1 MRLDPETLR
10 SALCRAGP
18 ALDIRSQGP
27 AAPAAVEQATS
38 GSTAAA
44 PGPVRLAAV
53 LALFVDR
60 GATNLLLI
68 RRADRGDPW
77 SNHIAF
83 PGGHIEPGD
92 ADAFAAACR
101 ETAEE
106 VGIPREAIA
115 PLGDLGTFLMGGR
128 GSCRAAANQ
137 PEAQAREHARDC
149 RAAARREAHPPD
161 LHVRVFVGWWDGR
174 RPAQANPSE
183 VAEVFET
190 PVALLAAHHRAQRF
204 GECDARE
211 LGPRLTYPTASGTI
225 WGVTARIIHRLLEV
239 ALNAAR

>member
-1 MRLDPETLR
+1 MRLDPDILR
-10 SALCRAGP
+10 RALDRAGP
-18 ALDIRSQGP
+18 AELPPDALGH
-27 AAPAAVEQATS
+27 
-38 GSTAAA
+38 G
-44 PGPVRLAAV
+44 RLAAV

-60 GATNLLLI
+60 GDTNLLLI

-77 SNHIAF
+77 SKHIAF

-106 VGIPREAIA
+106 VGIPREAIT
-115 PLGDLGTFLMGGR
+115 PLGDLGTFLTGGR
-128 GSCRAAANQ
+128 GSCRAAA
-137 PEAQAREHARDC
+137 
-149 RAAARREAHPPD
+149 RREARPPY

-183 VAEVFET
+183 VAEVFEA
-190 PVALLAAHHRAQRF
+190 PVALLAAHHRTQRF
-204 GECDARE
+204 GECEARE

-239 ALNAAR
+239 ALNSAR